1 MLFQELKNNDQKRLI
16 GTKRLYLN
24 VKSHKFST
32 YIKANNSLQI
42 EIKQQSSGLLK
53 EAKGRRLLYILAC
66 LLNKKKSSMA
76 TSLAVTA
83 YIFISLG
90 HQVALLVL

>member
-1 MLFQELKNNDQKRLI
+1 MLFQELKNNDQKRSF

-66 LLNKKKSSMA
+66 LLNKKKVAWPLLWQSLLIFSSV
-76 TSLAVTA
+76 LVTKWH
-83 YIFISLG
+83 F
-90 HQVALLVL
+90 